1 MPKVKMPRSTPALD
15 MTPMV
20 DLAFL
25 LVTFFMLTSS
35 FRSPEPVIIDPPSS
49 TTEKQ
54 IPKQVFMVI
63 IDKEGR
69 AFVDIT
75 NAAVKMKVLKKMLA
89 QFKAPGLTEEEVKEF
104 TGVGPIGLKMGE
116 IKTFMGLET
125 TKRTAYDQRGVP
137 YDTATSKLDKNE
149 LYYWAKFTKLE
160 AHNDY
165 KERENEAKLKNLEFD
180 KSNYI
185 QFAIKAAANAKYNVI
200 QDIIEVFREAKVK
213 EFQMI
218 TGLESGPES

>member
-35 FRSPEPVIIDPPSS
+35 FRAPEPIILDPPTS
-49 TTEKQ
+49 TTEQQ
-54 IPKQVFMVI
+54 IPKQVFLIM
-63 IDKEGR
+63 IDEEGR

-75 NAAVKMKVLKKMLA
+75 NATVKSKVLKKMMA
-89 QFKAPGLTEEEVKEF
+89 QFKTGGLSEEDINKF
-104 TGVGPIGLKMGE
+104 AGVGPVGLRMAE
-116 IKTFMGLET
+116 IPGFMELESNE
-125 TKRTAYDQRGVP
+125 RTAYEQSGIP
-137 YDTATSKLDKNE
+137 YDTAASKIKNSE
-149 LYYWAKFTKLE
+149 LYYWAYFTKIE

-165 KERENEAKLKNLEFD
+165 KQREEEAKIRNMEFD

-185 QFAIKAAANAKYNVI
+185 QFSIKAARNAKWDKI
-200 QDIIEVFREAKVK
+200 QYIIDVFREAKVK

-218 TGLESGPES
+218 TGLESAPES